1 MISVNAFNALLKTLE
16 EPPKH
21 VVFILATT
29 EPHKIPLTIISR
41 CQRFD
46 FRPISSQTIVGRM
59 REIATEEGIAAT
71 DEALETVALAAE
83 GGMRDALS
91 TLDQAISY
99 SDGEV
104 TLDDVL
110 AVTGSVSQDL
120 LVNVTKTLI
129 AEDTKG
135 ALQVLD
141 EMLQGGKDPARFVFD
156 LIYFFRDL
164 LLYNNTGGARD
175 ILERARV
182 DDAFTS
188 LSEAVESDWLKNA
201 ILELNNCQQ
210 EIKWTNSPKVFV
222 EIALL
227 QIATGSGSKVTSS
240 KEETT
245 AVAPQAIGHLTQ
257 QVSEL
262 QKELKSL
269 QESAANGGNRA
280 ASPQPEA
287 RRPQPRPGKSD
298 YRIPF
303 DRIRNVLQEASRQAL
318 QDAVPKWGEMLGQLR
333 ELSAPAHA
341 KVVESRPVAASDTAL
356 VVAFKYVI
364 HCSLYLDNREM
375 IGNMLTQVVG
385 KPLEIIPIPYDDWK
399 KLREEYVQSQGSQE
413 TESGDSDGASG
424 VEADEAQAKP
434 KQEDLVVEEAR
445 KLFGEDLVEVH
456 E

>member
-71 DEALETVALAAE
+71 DEALETIALAAE

-91 TLDQAISY
+91 TLDQAVSY

-120 LVNVTKTLI
+120 LINVTETLM

-135 ALQVLD
+135 ALQALD
-141 EMLQGGKDPARFVFD
+141 EMLRGGKDPARFVFD

-164 LLYNNTGGARD
+164 LLYNNTGGASD

-182 DDAFTS
+182 DDAFTH
-188 LSEAVESDWLKNA
+188 LSEAVESSWLKNA
-201 ILELNNCQQ
+201 ILEMNNCQQ

-227 QIATGSGSKVTSS
+227 QIATGSGSEVHSS
-240 KEETT
+240 AEATT

-262 QKELKSL
+262 QRELKSL
-269 QESAANGGNRA
+269 QESSASGNQA
-280 ASPQPEA
+280 VSKEPEQ
-287 RRPQPRPGKSD
+287 RRPQPRPGKSE

-318 QDAVPKWGEMLGQLR
+318 QDSIPKWGEMLGQLR
-333 ELSAPAHA
+333 DLSAPAHA
-341 KVVESRPVAASDTAL
+341 KVVESRPVAASETAL

-364 HCSLYLDNREM
+364 HCSLYMDNREM
-375 IGNMLTQVVG
+375 IENVLTQVVG

-399 KLREEYVQSQGSQE
+399 KLREEYVQSQDKE
-413 TESGDSDGASG
+413 EIESGDPDS
-424 VEADEAQAKP
+424 EADEAQEKP